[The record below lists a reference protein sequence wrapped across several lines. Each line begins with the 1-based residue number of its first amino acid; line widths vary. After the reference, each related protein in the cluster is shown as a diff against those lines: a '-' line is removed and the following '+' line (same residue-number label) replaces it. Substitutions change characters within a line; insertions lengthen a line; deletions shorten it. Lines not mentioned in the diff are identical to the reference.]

1 MVDDLPDVLDPA
13 ALERC
18 AAGGSLGAVIEA
30 WTARLAGSS
39 AEDDRLRR
47 IVLAALR
54 VDLAV
59 IVREPALLFACV
71 YDRVYWHG
79 SAEAAAFYDRG
90 VDEGAPLR
98 AWAERWRASRAPRG
112 VWARRL
118 RPPEF
123 PLLQALREE
132 YRAALPW
139 DAWPRFSPDG
149 RHIGAGALAW
159 ARATGR
165 RLADAD
171 AARVLGSP
179 TSPVFELD
187 QSQHAWG
194 RARVRDRRSGQLAVD
209 VDVDG
214 DSSFRCI
221 ADLSDGTGVLVG
233 GWCDDYDGA
242 IARVDVPSGRVRWR
256 TRVGDTTT
264 ALVVDAPCAR
274 VLASDGVSVHLLD
287 GTSGAVLASLPLAAR
302 AMALSADGTAL
313 ATYHGD
319 LVRVWD
325 VAALLRGETTRI
337 RGADGGWVAAAF
349 SPDGRTLL
357 TGGLLC
363 DARDGRLIARL
374 ALDGPGYLE
383 GGPPEHGRRLAD
395 DRLVEMAPRGVA
407 VWGARDGKPRPTG
420 GRRHYTHMHTIE
432 ISPDGRSYV
441 RGRRMHGDGPVELS
455 LCKVDDGSARVELG
469 AADPQAIAFSPD
481 GRRLYLGGDEGL
493 VAWNVASGV
502 REAVW
507 PHPAAVTG
515 VAVGHDGTLVIT
527 GARDGRL
534 RCWDAAR
541 GQLRGARALTDE
553 DPVTRERSGPDAYTP
568 VWRADPEAVAP
579 LVGWL
584 GFRRVAHARTT
595 RRHDGLTEIVEGDRV
610 VARVVTHHDLEA
622 DPTGTRWARRVEHL
636 GVVDDG

>member
-1 MVDDLPDVLDPA
+1 MIDDLPDVLDPV

-18 AAGGSLGAVIEA
+18 AAEGRLGACIAA
-30 WTARLAGSS
+30 WAARLGD

-59 IVREPALLFACV
+59 IVRAPALLFACV

-118 RPPEF
+118 RPPEL

-139 DAWPRFSPDG
+139 DARPWFSPDG
-149 RHIGAGALAW
+149 RHVGAGGLAW
-159 ARATGR
+159 ERASGR
-165 RLADAD
+165 RLAEDD
-171 AARVLGSP
+171 AARVAGPPASA
-179 TSPVFELD
+179 VFELD
-187 QSQHAWG
+187 RSQHAWG
-194 RARVRDRRSGQLAVD
+194 RARVRDRRTGQIAVD

-214 DSSFRCI
+214 DSKFDCI
-221 ADLSDGTGVLVG
+221 ADLSDGTGVVIG
-233 GWCDDYDGA
+233 GWCDDYDGS
-242 IARVDVPSGRVRWR
+242 IACIEVPSGRVRWR
-256 TRVGDTTT
+256 AGVGGTTE
-264 ALVVDAPCAR
+264 ALLSAGAR

-287 GTSGAVLASLPLAAR
+287 GTSGAVIASVPLAAR
-302 AMALSADGTAL
+302 ALALADDGTAL
-313 ATYHGD
+313 ATVRGD

-325 VAALLRGETTRI
+325 VAALLRGETTRT
-337 RGADGGWVAAAF
+337 RGADEGWVDAAF
-349 SPDGRTLL
+349 APDGRTLL
-357 TGGLLC
+357 TGRLLC

-374 ALDGPGYLE
+374 HLDGPGYLE
-383 GGPPEHGRRLAD
+383 GGPPEHGRRLAN
-395 DRLVEMAPRGVA
+395 DRLVEMAPRGVQ
-407 VWGARDGKPRPTG
+407 VWGARDGRPRPTSG
-420 GRRHYTHMHTIE
+420 QRRYTHMHAIE
-432 ISPDGRSYV
+432 LSPDGRAYV
-441 RGRRMHGDGPVELS
+441 RGRRTHHDEPVELA
-455 LCKVDDGSARVELG
+455 LCTVDDGSVRAELG

-481 GRRLYLGGDEGL
+481 GRRLYLGGDAG
-493 VAWNVASGV
+493 VAVWHVPSGA

-507 PHPAAVTG
+507 AHPAAVTG
-515 VAVGHDGTLVIT
+515 VAVGHDGTRVVT
-527 GARDGRL
+527 GARDGQL

-541 GQLRGARALTDE
+541 GQVCGSRALAAD
-553 DPVTRERSGPDAYTP
+553 DPVTRERSGPDRYTP
-568 VWRADPEAVAP
+568 VWRAAPEAVAR
-579 LVGWL
+579 LVGWV
-584 GFRRVAHARTT
+584 GFRVAAHARTS

-610 VARVVTHHDLEA
+610 IARVVTDHDLVA
-622 DPTGTRWARRVEHL
+622 DPTGARWAWRAEHF